1 MTRIKTQKE
10 LQALYPEHHKVLLGY
25 WLSGYNTKELLDG
38 FVEKLT
44 RKKAE
49 KTPKQAYIQ
58 RLKEGRKKAGPAAA
72 YYLQAMKNKTVQV
85 FRCYGGEDL
94 VGTISKDGGDRFT
107 LLVDERR
114 KATWKTALHYAFKA
128 ESRAGVEQAVYID
141 QEVHRQGLQPVI
153 PIAERYHIPDEE
165 LFSCQ
170 RKGQQLRLTM
180 RGGEVL
186 EGRVEWF
193 GAYDVKLELS
203 TGRSVVVFRHAVLR
217 HEVLRGE

>member
-10 LQALYPEHHKVLLGY
+10 LEALYPEHHKVLLGY

-58 RLKEGRKKAGPAAA
+58 RLKEGRKKAGPGAA
-72 YYLQAMKNKTVQV
+72 YYSQAMKNKTVLV

-94 VGTISKDGGDRFT
+94 VGIILKDGGDRFT
-107 LLVDERR
+107 LLVDGSR
-114 KATWKTALHYAFKA
+114 KAAWKTALQYAFKA
-128 ESRAGVEQAVYID
+128 ESRAGVEHAVRID
-141 QEVHRQGLQPVI
+141 EGVQRQGLQPVI
-153 PIAERYHIPDEE
+153 PIAERYQISDAD

-170 RKGQQLRLTM
+170 RKGYRLRLTM

-193 GAYDVKLELS
+193 GAFDVKLELS
-203 TGRSVVVFRHAVLR
+203 TGRSVVVFRHAVYR
-217 HEVLRGE
+217 HEEIQRE